1 MTTQPFFD
9 LSSGEVR
16 FYVEIDGESVGASI
30 TKQTLHYR
38 YCRAAQGDDPL
49 ATYTAHAGE
58 IEAAVRRRVSKGSLK
73 PVMLREVDL
82 SPPA

>member
-9 LSSGEVR
+9 LGSGEVR

-30 TKQTLHYR
+30 PRQTLHYR
-38 YCRAAQGDDPL
+38 YCRTAQGDDPL
-49 ATYTAHAGE
+49 ATYTTHAAE
-58 IEAAVRRRVSKGSLK
+58 IEAAVRRRVLRGSLK

-82 SPPA
+82 SPS